1 MYTRDGVFDVH
12 FFFLQTVYIF
22 KCISLVKRYSLS
34 FSLFFSSA
42 PPAAILPLLY
52 IVLFHCITTRARSPP
67 RHAFTGQKC
76 VCVCVH
82 WHQIK
87 TECVLWAAQECLYP
101 QIGAERCERA
111 WEIFD
116 GRPATVIWTVKKYTL
131 MYSIVYLRII
141 SYLYVL
147 YYYDYYY
154 TCKCV

>member
-52 IVLFHCITTRARSPP
+52 IVLFHCITPRARSPP

-76 VCVCVH
+76 VCALASDKNGVRVVGGPRMPLSADWSRTMRTRMGNIRRTTGH
-82 WHQIK
+82 
-87 TECVLWAAQECLYP
+87 
-101 QIGAERCERA
+101 
-111 WEIFD
+111 
-116 GRPATVIWTVKKYTL
+116 
-131 MYSIVYLRII
+131 
-141 SYLYVL
+141 SYLDRKKIHTYV
-147 YYYDYYY
+147 
-154 TCKCV
+154 